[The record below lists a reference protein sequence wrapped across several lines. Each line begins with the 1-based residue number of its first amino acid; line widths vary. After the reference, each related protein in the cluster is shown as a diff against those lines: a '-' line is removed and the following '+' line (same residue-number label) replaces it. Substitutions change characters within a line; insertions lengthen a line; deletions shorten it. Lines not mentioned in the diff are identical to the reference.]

1 MIDRKQIHVKT
12 RLTINE
18 LNKFYTL
25 IRVQK
30 QSLKEIEDK
39 IKKLD
44 WINFS
49 EIKNQNLFDEFK
61 FDYKNMTPYVISQVQ
76 DLVSVYDVRQISEII
91 LELNQVNIQIQTKDS
106 EFYIKNNKKLSLI
119 SSEFEDYQ
127 LKNYDAYEH
136 FKITMDEPKIHT
148 LDHQMPFDSKL
159 NIKTIIFIVL
169 TSCLLCLLIVIIIC
183 ALLIAGVIN

>member
-49 EIKNQNLFDEFK
+49 EIKNQNLLDEFK

-76 DLVSVYDVRQISEII
+76 DLVSVY
-91 LELNQVNIQIQTKDS
+91 
-106 EFYIKNNKKLSLI
+106 
-119 SSEFEDYQ
+119 
-127 LKNYDAYEH
+127 EH

-148 LDHQMPFDSKL
+148 LNHQMPFDSKL